1 MIKIEWMNK
10 EMREI
15 SFTFLFNKFKT
26 KYLLWLLPDFHAR
39 DIYEPVLGRFR
50 LAAAVVFGAESGCC
64 SSLCSGLFYVDMLF
78 LSCILGEH
86 RTCRIEINVAKN
98 RRFFLKYFFYLVVW
112 LIFCLV
118 RLVEI

>member
-50 LAAAVVFGAESGCC
+50 LAAAVVFGAESGFC
-64 SSLCSGLFYVDMLF
+64 SPLCNGLVYVGMLF

-86 RTCRIEINVAKN
+86 GTCKIEINVAKI
-98 RRFFLKYFFYLVVW
+98 FFWVV
-112 LIFCLV
+112 
-118 RLVEI
+118 